1 MNSQFI
7 ISVIGPDL
15 PGILK
20 QLTEVT
26 HDRGG
31 RWMNSKISN
40 MDGRF
45 MALIK
50 IDVPREEQ
58 NGLQSALQQLE
69 EVEVTIHPL
78 SPPPRHGTVNA
89 AFRIDA
95 QDQPGLLNDISQL
108 MASHSINIEQLESH
122 RLGVSDTG
130 QNLFTAKLQVT
141 LPTELDP
148 ASLARELEALNDHI
162 VVHPIPAL

>member
-31 RWMNSKISN
+31 RWINSKICN

-50 IDVPREEQ
+50 IDVPKEGQ
-58 NGLQSALQQLE
+58 NALQSALQQLND
-69 EVEVTIHPL
+69 VEVTIHPL
-78 SPPPRHGTVNA
+78 SPPPKHDAVSA

-95 QDQPGLLNDISQL
+95 DDRPGLINDISQL
-108 MASHSINIEQLESH
+108 MASHSINIDQLESH

-130 QNLFTAKLQVT
+130 QSLFTAKLQVT
-141 LPTELDP
+141 LPAELDP
-148 ASLARELEALNDHI
+148 ASLARELEGLHEHI